1 MEGVEIIFLYDLENI
16 IYQGRESIKGWSRQG
31 RKLFAH
37 QFNMRHRPPEGSF
50 FFFRENP
57 EGCQKEKRT
66 FAQVRTMSKENQF
79 NFYSCS
85 WRDPSKSQGKGGR
98 LRWKFHLSHFQLS
111 RDAIKV
117 GCKLTGQL
125 IFPPPGAQA
134 ITTDIYIL
142 PKPPEENLLW
152 NSPLMK
158 SFGEFLMTLF
168 FTRCSF

>member
-66 FAQVRTMSKENQF
+66 FAQVRTMSKEIN
-79 NFYSCS
+79 
-85 WRDPSKSQGKGGR
+85 
-98 LRWKFHLSHFQLS
+98 
-111 RDAIKV
+111 
-117 GCKLTGQL
+117 L
-125 IFPPPGAQA
+125 IFTHVHGVTPRKAKEKGAA
-134 ITTDIYIL
+134 
-142 PKPPEENLLW
+142 
-152 NSPLMK
+152 
-158 SFGEFLMTLF
+158 
-168 FTRCSF
+168 